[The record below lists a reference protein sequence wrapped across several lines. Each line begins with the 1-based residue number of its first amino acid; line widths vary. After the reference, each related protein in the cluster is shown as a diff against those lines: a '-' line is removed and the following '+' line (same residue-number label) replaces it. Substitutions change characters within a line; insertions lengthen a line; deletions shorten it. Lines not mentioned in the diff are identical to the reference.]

1 LPRPKNYLG
10 VRCFGINSIY
20 FKEGVNA
27 LRLGKKLYDVMIA
40 KSFGCAVFC
49 ETSSVIDAKCGTTEI
64 PANYP
69 PYPSTKRREE

>member
-1 LPRPKNYLG
+1 
-10 VRCFGINSIY
+10 
-20 FKEGVNA
+20 
-27 LRLGKKLYDVMIA
+27 LRLGKKLYDVMIS

-69 PYPSTKRREE
+69 PYPSTKRSEE